1 MPYPIAAPPVAKKK
15 SRKRL
20 IAAVTA
26 GVLVVLLILGVLLIA
41 TSRPTLSLSASTVR
55 AGDTVVVNATH
66 LPANQNGEIQLL
78 STIHTFPFH
87 ANANGD
93 VSLPILVPRSIGAGD
108 HTLRLC
114 WNASCRLSA
123 TLHVLA
129 PVAFATPSPG
139 ATPSTAPGASP
150 TPSATPGHS
159 PSPSPIASPIQTPRA
174 TPSPPPPTPYVTTD
188 KISQLNGFTA
198 VLHYTGGG
206 TWSISVYDVTLGRSF
221 PAGTASVPSGNT
233 YYSQHFATPP
243 GVLAANQ
250 AYVMACNN
258 GKCYNSSQVV
268 VVLS

>member
-1 MPYPIAAPPVAKKK
+1 
-15 SRKRL
+15 
-20 IAAVTA
+20 
-26 GVLVVLLILGVLLIA
+26 
-41 TSRPTLSLSASTVR
+41 
-55 AGDTVVVNATH
+55 VVVNATH